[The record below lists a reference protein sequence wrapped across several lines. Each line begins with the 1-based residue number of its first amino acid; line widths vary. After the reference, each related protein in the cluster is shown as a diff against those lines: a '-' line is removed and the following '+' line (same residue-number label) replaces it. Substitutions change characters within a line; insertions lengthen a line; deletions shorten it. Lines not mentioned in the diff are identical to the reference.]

1 MINWI
6 EYFSHV
12 HVFHQTITNWWFVEW
27 KHVYLLALIEWLF
40 LWMRVQ
46 CSRSVQSIL
55 YMLLEIFFVRLGL
68 SFTLFFVRF
77 FSVALHGATVEII
90 QLNRHLR
97 HWFSVFFS
105 MNARIEYMFLVEYGF
120 VLRKTQRSLAHHGK
134 KMYWCWWL
142 LRWRQ

>member
-1 MINWI
+1 
-6 EYFSHV
+6 
-12 HVFHQTITNWWFVEW
+12 
-27 KHVYLLALIEWLF
+27 
-40 LWMRVQ
+40 MRVQ
-46 CSRSVQSIL
+46 CSRSVQSTL
-55 YMLLEIFFVRLGL
+55 YILLEIFFVRLGL

-134 KMYWCWWL
+134 KMY
-142 LRWRQ
+142 